1 MNAQELIQNS
11 VLIEK
16 VIKEQGLQEKAGPF
30 ISENAVIKTEKLEKT
45 IKGMQAEN
53 RGLKFGIIGR
63 VKAGKSSLL
72 NALIFEGKDVL
83 PKAATTETSSL
94 IILKYAQNLST
105 QVEFYSQKDI
115 LELKN
120 EHERYEKKFKEIV
133 SEEIKNLEEKQQGL
147 LNKTKEKLSN
157 FSKSSSRNKSDEEA
171 PKQKILSPE
180 EIRER
185 AQKIAKNELNNDAKL
200 TASHDQYERMKKSGL
215 INPKDLETCIQ
226 ADSLEELNQKLYQFV
241 GKEGKFMPYTKAVQI
256 SLNNPNLK
264 DLEFIDT
271 PGVNDPIVS
280 RETRT
285 KALLKECDVVFVI
298 IPSGNFLTD
307 SDMDLFD
314 RVSNKEGIQ
323 RVYFVA
329 SQADSAVC
337 APSEV
342 ENSRHH
348 LPTALTNTQKILSSS
363 LNATMSLLK
372 KKYPHQQ
379 EIFESAIKNGVIL
392 TSGVCYNLYKD
403 LENQASWERE
413 KEEYQLAWENLTNDY
428 PDAFSSHEARENLKR
443 LSNIDA
449 IRERLEEAAKEKE
462 NIISQRLQEY
472 LKSQANN
479 LSSLVANLLREL
491 ESEKNRIK
499 DADLNKISEQLKEYE
514 KLSDKIETD
523 FKDTYEK
530 FVIDFIKET
539 EDGLDET
546 LKEFI
551 ENAKEDSK
559 KHEGER
565 EDDDI
570 RSKRVEEDGVSGSIK
585 RLLGGFFGWGYEEKQ
600 YAVKVTR
607 KNIKAGV
614 VVDLLIKMHDEC
626 AKALN
631 RDAESF
637 KKVFKEK
644 LYEKILSK
652 LCEIIQDNG
661 LIDKYAFKK
670 SVNAVTDKIKFEEFD
685 YADMLP
691 SEIRGQTGFLEGDE
705 ANQFIK
711 SVESYVRDFKGTT
724 KNDVKDYIKVL
735 KENLKDQN
743 FAADVHSKLVEEMQN
758 LRNQVGNKAQ
768 SIDQIEGQIK
778 ALKEI

>member
-1 MNAQELIQNS
+1 MNMQELIQKNA
-11 VLIEK
+11 LIEK

-30 ISENAVIKTEKLEKT
+30 ISENAVIKTEELEKT
-45 IKGMQAEN
+45 LKGMQAEN
-53 RGLKFGIIGR
+53 RGIKVGIIGR

-83 PKAATTETSSL
+83 PKAATPMTSSL
-94 IILKYAQNLST
+94 TILKYAQNLST

-133 SEEIKNLEEKQQGL
+133 SEEVKKLEEKQQGL
-147 LNKTKEKLSN
+147 LNKAKGVMGGIGKA
-157 FSKSSSRNKSDEEA
+157 FSRNKSDEEA

-185 AQKIAKNELNNDAKL
+185 AQKIAKKELDNDAKL
-200 TASHDQYERMKKSGL
+200 TASHDQYERMKESGL
-215 INPKDLETCIQ
+215 INPKDLKTRIQ

-241 GKEGKFMPYTKAVQI
+241 GANGKHMPYTKAVQI

-264 DLEFIDT
+264 DLEIIDT

-280 RETRT
+280 REERT

-298 IPSGNFLTD
+298 SPSNQFLTG

-329 SQADSAVC
+329 SQADSVVC

-348 LPTALTNTQKILSSS
+348 LPTALTNLQKSLSSS
-363 LNATMSLLK
+363 LNNAMKVLVQ
-372 KKYPHQQ
+372 KYPHQQ

-403 LENQASWERE
+403 FENQASWERE

-428 PDAFSSHEARENLKR
+428 PDAFNSHEARENLKR

-449 IRERLEEAAKEKE
+449 IRERLEKAAKEKE
-462 NIISQRLQEY
+462 NIISQRLQKY
-472 LKSQANN
+472 LEAQANN

-514 KLSDKIETD
+514 KLSDKIETN
-523 FKDTYEK
+523 FKEEYDTFVLNFIENIKNRLNNALKKAVQTASDGIKEKEENLERVEQDGFWGGFKRFWGGVFGEDWGYELGIK
-530 FVIDFIKET
+530 AGAVIDF
-539 EDGLDET
+539 
-546 LKEFI
+546 LKEM
-551 ENAKEDSK
+551 NKDCED
-559 KHEGER
+559 
-565 EDDDI
+565 
-570 RSKRVEEDGVSGSIK
+570 
-585 RLLGGFFGWGYEEKQ
+585 
-600 YAVKVTR
+600 
-607 KNIKAGV
+607 
-614 VVDLLIKMHDEC
+614 
-626 AKALN
+626 ALN
-631 RDAESF
+631 GQVKSF
-637 KKVFKEK
+637 KIDFRTELYKEV
-644 LYEKILSK
+644 LPILR
-652 LCEIIQDNG
+652 EIINDES
-661 LIDKYAFKK
+661 LIDEMAFKK
-670 SVNAVTDKIKFEEFD
+670 SVHAVTDKIKFEEFD
-685 YADMLP
+685 HTDIP
-691 SEIRGQTGFLEGDE
+691 SEIEGQTGFLKGDE
-705 ANQFIK
+705 AKQFIE
-711 SVESYVRDFKGTT
+711 SVESYVRGFEDKTQTDAKNYCTYLEEKLGEQDFANG
-724 KNDVKDYIKVL
+724 VL
-735 KENLKDQN
+735 
-743 FAADVHSKLVEEMQN
+743 SKLKKDTQN
-758 LRNQVGNKAQ
+758 LQNQVQNKAQ
-768 SIDQIEGQIK
+768 SIAQLDAQIK